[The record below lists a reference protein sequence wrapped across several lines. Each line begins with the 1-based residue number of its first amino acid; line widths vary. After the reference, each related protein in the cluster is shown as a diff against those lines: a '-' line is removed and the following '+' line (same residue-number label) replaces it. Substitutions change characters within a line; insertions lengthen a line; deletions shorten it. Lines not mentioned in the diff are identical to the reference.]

1 MGLFCFALVVATAS
15 VANAQTVMD
24 VILAQKNLQ
33 TLTTALQVSGLDRVL
48 SSATAP
54 APFTVFA
61 PSDDAFSSG
70 ATVQGYKLKYL
81 LDPANVDDLKN
92 LLTYHVLGG
101 VVKNSSSFVDH
112 EKLQTVEG
120 SDLFVFK
127 NATALEINDV
137 TCAKAHVVTPNLN
150 AKNGVV
156 HIISEVF
163 VPEGV
168 FCPDSVF
175 AAEQR
180 DQARISYY
188 GYDCRAKGTVHLT
201 DQYATKP
208 VGLAVDDESQEVF
221 WSDDMDYPHG
231 APTSWLSKSAFKK
244 ESVVS
249 HFVDKIIDPQGMDT
263 DEVQKKLYFTQHY
276 GNSVLRSNYDGTGTE
291 VLVSKPGVTTFQPS
305 DVAVDAKAGRMFV
318 SAEGD
323 EDIYGSLLSYNLNGT
338 DENVLKTNLNR
349 PYGVCVDDVKQH
361 VYYVQGG
368 HGGSISCLAYGS
380 VPCVR
385 DVFAD
390 ILEYP
395 YMCSVDN
402 AFSKYGGPTTVVF
415 SQANK
420 PGQIFYMTDEKDAR
434 KQQIKT
440 VTDDLIAPMGVK
452 FGCVHKVKKN

>member
-1 MGLFCFALVVATAS
+1 M
-15 VANAQTVMD
+15 
-24 VILAQKNLQ
+24 
-33 TLTTALQVSGLDRVL
+33 
-48 SSATAP
+48 
-54 APFTVFA
+54 
-61 PSDDAFSSG
+61 
-70 ATVQGYKLKYL
+70 
-81 LDPANVDDLKN
+81 
-92 LLTYHVLGG
+92 
-101 VVKNSSSFVDH
+101 
-112 EKLQTVEG
+112 
-120 SDLFVFK
+120 
-127 NATALEINDV
+127 
-137 TCAKAHVVTPNLN
+137 
-150 AKNGVV
+150 
-156 HIISEVF
+156 
-163 VPEGV
+163 
-168 FCPDSVF
+168 
-175 AAEQR
+175 
-180 DQARISYY
+180 
-188 GYDCRAKGTVHLT
+188 
-201 DQYATKP
+201 
-208 VGLAVDDESQEVF
+208 
-221 WSDDMDYPHG
+221 
-231 APTSWLSKSAFKK
+231 
-244 ESVVS
+244 
-249 HFVDKIIDPQGMDT
+249 
-263 DEVQKKLYFTQHY
+263 
-276 GNSVLRSNYDGTGTE
+276 
-291 VLVSKPGVTTFQPS
+291 TTFQPS

-338 DENVLKTNLNR
+338 DEKVLKTNLNR